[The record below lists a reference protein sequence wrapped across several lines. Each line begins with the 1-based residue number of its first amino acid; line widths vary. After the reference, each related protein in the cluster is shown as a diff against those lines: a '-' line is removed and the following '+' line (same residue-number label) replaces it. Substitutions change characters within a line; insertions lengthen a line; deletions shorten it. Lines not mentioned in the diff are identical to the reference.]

1 VHWPPFFSHDEVTP
15 PYPDS
20 MHEVLRQSPKLRPQA
35 SCLGGDVLFAT
46 EQTYLLGKI
55 QDAEAAGSSD
65 VAASVV

>member
-1 VHWPPFFSHDEVTP
+1 
-15 PYPDS
+15 
-20 MHEVLRQSPKLRPQA
+20 MLRGRS
-35 SCLGGDVLFAT
+35 SFAT

>member
-1 VHWPPFFSHDEVTP
+1 
-15 PYPDS
+15 

-55 QDAEAAGSSD
+55 QHAEAAGSSD